1 MISSSCL
8 ANRRDQ
14 APDSPAEHRTAP
26 APAAD
31 RPADPV
37 AGRLLL
43 PAHQPRR
50 RRHPRRVGALGERR
64 AALCRGDR
72 REPAAHLRR
81 ACTAGADL
89 QDPAGRSLVLVHRL
103 GGGRHLRLVLGLPP
117 PGEAGAVG
125 RPCADRGAA
134 AAGPAVPVHRAAQRA
149 FRPARAHPVR
159 RLRALHDRLD
169 GPRRGHQAGPRLV
182 DRHRPGRGRGVGDE
196 ATLSRH
202 PRRPGTLP
210 AVPPRLAHH
219 AQRSHPVGD
228 RAGRGRA
235 FRVDVHDLPR
245 IRQFRHA
252 ARRRGL
258 CADRRLRAG
267 ATC

>member
-1 MISSSCL
+1 MPPVPQPASSTGPALVRPRQRRGREALRQAYAGRDTTTCGPRPRACARIRPVPRRVRPLRVSSYRPLMISSSCL
-8 ANRRDQ
+8 ANRHDQ
-14 APDSPAEHRTAP
+14 TPDSPAEHRTAP

-31 RPADPV
+31 RAADPV

-81 ACTAGADL
+81 ARPAGADL
-89 QDPAGRSLVLVHRL
+89 QDPARRSLVLVHRL

-159 RLRALHDRLD
+159 GLRALHDRLD
-169 GPRRGHQAGPRLV
+169 GARRGRHAG
-182 DRHRPGRGRGVGDE
+182 
-196 ATLSRH
+196 A
-202 PRRPGTLP
+202 
-210 AVPPRLAHH
+210 
-219 AQRSHPVGD
+219 
-228 RAGRGRA
+228 
-235 FRVDVHDLPR
+235 
-245 IRQFRHA
+245 A
-252 ARRRGL
+252 ARRSPSAWSPAWRW
-258 CADRRLRAG
+258 R
-267 ATC
+267 